1 MGFFVQEAMVSLQ
14 RFLQAQ
20 EPVYAQVLAEL
31 HAGKKTSHWMW
42 FIFPQFKELGR
53 SATAQFYGIA
63 SSAEAQEYARHAILG
78 MRLKQCAEIVL
89 EHMHKTAHD
98 IFGSPDDMKLRSCMT
113 LFALAAPGERVFTDL
128 LDAFYPEGP
137 DLRTQ
142 AIWGR
147 TAAPRPLQS
156 GPGTKMNRQ

>member
-1 MGFFVQEAMVSLQ
+1 MMPLQ
-14 RFLQAQ
+14 RFLKAQ

-63 SSAEAQEYARHAILG
+63 SNAEAQEYAWHPILG
-78 MRLKQCAEIVL
+78 MRLKRCSQIVL
-89 EHMHKTAHD
+89 EHRGKTAHE

-113 LFALAAPGERVFTDL
+113 LFALAAPDERVFTDV
-128 LDAFYPEGP
+128 LDAFYPGDP
-137 DLRTQ
+137 DLRTRE
-142 AIWGR
+142 IWAR
-147 TAAPRPLQS
+147 TAAPRPLQN
-156 GPGTKMNRQ
+156 GPETKMNRQ